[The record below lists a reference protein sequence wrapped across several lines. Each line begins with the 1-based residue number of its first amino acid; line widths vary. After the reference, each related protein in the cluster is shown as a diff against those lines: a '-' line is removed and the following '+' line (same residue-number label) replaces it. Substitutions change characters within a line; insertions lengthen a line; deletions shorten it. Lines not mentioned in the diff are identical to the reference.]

1 MIRKI
6 KTILILLFCM
16 AFVLSYISGCASPA
30 SVNLIQK
37 KSKSQTD
44 TGEEVTSQR
53 LDEIKNKLISPPVVL
68 SHRSGEI
75 IYGSGD
81 RELIFIKG
89 YADKGN
95 TIEVYVNGVLA
106 QSNVVVDT
114 NGNFETSNGVEI
126 NEGKNIIKLI
136 AVKPS
141 GAKSLPTEFTIY
153 LNIPQKVEYKIYE
166 NNENLKEIGST
177 YYSVEDNPGVY
188 IKGKHMP
195 MSSIFIKVNDNLV
208 GEIESDDNGIFE
220 LSDIILKTG
229 DNEIAVWAKTMDG
242 FTSAPVSTNVKVVS
256 NLDVPYPST
265 LTGYS
270 KGNANY
276 LNWTKSAD
284 TDFDSYKLVRVEDPC
299 TNPEYP
305 ENDVI
310 ATFSNIGSTSY
321 VDKNIISGRSYYY
334 TLWTLDKGGRAIS
347 SNVIAIPKP
356 VYSIQIKPLPATG
369 DSTISR
375 REWYY
380 QPFEITNTG
389 NVTVNIQP
397 FMVWIKLDPSF
408 DEEKEISPI
417 WEVHLWNPENGQ
429 YYYSEEDIYET
440 YVADWA
446 KTDGYTVTEEKTEYR
461 EEYGKEDGDG
471 FISERIDTVI
481 KTTEL
486 TEKRSVNLKRVMKTT
501 VKTTV
506 TITDLTTGDKEKTT
520 TTDSTT
526 KLVEPEKVGSPIE
539 GIKPGE
545 KIIIEVKIQNIAA
558 ENGEKIIAH
567 FHFAPVDCDGHFYTD
582 EIVSTGDVIAI
593 GRSRF

>member
-1 MIRKI
+1 MIGKI

-16 AFVLSYISGCASPA
+16 AVVLSCVSGCASPA

-37 KSKSQTD
+37 GGKSQTGD
-44 TGEEVTSQR
+44 TDEDVTSQK

-106 QSNVVVDT
+106 QSNVAVDK
-114 NGNFETSNGVEI
+114 NGNFETLNGVEI
-126 NEGKNIIKLI
+126 NEGENIIKLI

-153 LNIPQKVEYKIYE
+153 LNIPPKVEYKIYD
-166 NNENLKEIGST
+166 NSENLKEIGST
-177 YYSVEDNPGVY
+177 YYAIEDNPGVY
-188 IKGKHMP
+188 IRGKHLP
-195 MSSIFIKVNDNLV
+195 ASSVYIKVNDNLV

-220 LSDIILKTG
+220 LADIILKTG
-229 DNEIAVWAKTMDG
+229 DNEIAVWAKTTDG
-242 FTSAPVSTNVKVVS
+242 FTSAPVFTNVKVLS

-265 LTGYS
+265 LTGYN
-270 KGNANY
+270 KGNANH
-276 LNWTKSAD
+276 LSWTTSVD

-321 VDKNIISGRSYYY
+321 VDKDIISGRSYYY

-347 SNVIAIPKP
+347 SNVVAIPKP
-356 VYSIQIKPLPATG
+356 VYSIQIKSLPTKG

-408 DEEKEISPI
+408 NEEEEISPI
-417 WEVHLWNPENGQ
+417 WEVHLWNPESNQ
-429 YYYSEEDIYET
+429 YYYSKENIYET
-440 YVADWA
+440 YIADWA
-446 KTDGYTVTEEKTEYR
+446 KTKGYTITEKQTKYIKDEETDLEK
-461 EEYGKEDGDG
+461 
-471 FISERIDTVI
+471 ERIDTVI
-481 KTTEL
+481 ETKQL
-486 TEKRSVNLKRVMKTT
+486 TEERAVNLKRVMKTT
-501 VKTTV
+501 VKTTI
-506 TITDLTTGDKEKTT
+506 TTTDLTTGKKTKTT

-526 KLVEPEKVGSPIE
+526 RLVEPEKDEFSPIE
-539 GIKPGE
+539 GLRPGE